1 MNHLLQYFGRFLLN
15 LSHYESVD
23 CSTGMEWNGMVE
35 CNFVCFV
42 LLLLFAVVVV
52 FWTFFLFN
60 LERNCL
66 CAGR

>member
-1 MNHLLQYFGRFLLN
+1 
-15 LSHYESVD
+15 
-23 CSTGMEWNGMVE
+23 MEWNGMVE
-35 CNFVCFV
+35 HNFVCFV

-52 FWTFFLFN
+52 FWTFFKFN